1 MRVLN
6 VIRLKGNYVVSI
18 ESFAIYEEQLSNDV
32 VKMAEDKFKD
42 LMKRIGFDGDDD
54 DMESYVEDGI
64 YVNVNGNESVNM
76 VWSDC

>member
-64 YVNVNGNESVNM
+64 YVNGNESVNM